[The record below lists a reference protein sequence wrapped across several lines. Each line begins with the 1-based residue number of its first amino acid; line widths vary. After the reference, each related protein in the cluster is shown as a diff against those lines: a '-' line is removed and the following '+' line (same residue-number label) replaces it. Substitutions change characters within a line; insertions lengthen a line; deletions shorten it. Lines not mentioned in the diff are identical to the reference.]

1 MIWGLSIVLYLFL
14 AGAGAGAF
22 IVCALA
28 ALRQPEPSAFQ
39 RVGRIVS
46 LAAVVVGLVL
56 LMVDAQAGFSHP
68 LRFALLL
75 GNFNSVM
82 TWGVVFLGLF
92 AAADAATVVLA
103 CLQKA
108 VPKWLDV
115 CGMMLALC
123 VAVYTG
129 ILLGVVDT
137 FPLWNLAVLPVLFLV
152 SAISTGIATA
162 LLVAQA
168 TGYDVALLKA
178 VRGVHP
184 WLPLV
189 ELALVAALLV
199 VTTAAGPAGS
209 ATVASLASGSYAM
222 AFWLGLV
229 VIGLAVPFL
238 LGLATQRGARLST
251 AGSSGREGTI
261 TAASASVVVAE
272 LCVLV
277 GGFMLRYLIVV
288 AALPLTLPAL
298 GL

>member
-22 IVCALA
+22 AVCALA

-39 RVGRIVS
+39 KVGRIVS
-46 LAAVVVGLVL
+46 LAALVVGLVL

-92 AAADAATVVLA
+92 AVANAVTVVLA
-103 CLQKA
+103 CLKKA
-108 VPKWLDV
+108 IPVWLDV
-115 CGMMLALC
+115 CGIVLALC

-129 ILLGVVDT
+129 VLLGVVDT
-137 FPLWNLAVLPVLFLV
+137 FPLWNLTILPVLFLV
-152 SAISTGIATA
+152 SAISTGIAVA

-168 TGYDVALLKA
+168 TGYDVAPLKA
-178 VRGVHP
+178 VRSVHP

-189 ELALVAALLV
+189 ELALVAALLIIV
-199 VTTAAGPAGS
+199 MAAGPAGS
-209 ATVASLASGSYAM
+209 ATVASLASGSYAT

-229 VIGLAVPFL
+229 VIGLAVPFM
-238 LGLATQRGARLST
+238 LGLVGQRGTRLSAT
-251 AGSSGREGTI
+251 AGSAAEGAV
-261 TAASASVVVAE
+261 TAASARVVVAE

-288 AALPLTLPAL
+288 AALPLTVPAL